1 MDKRSGRARLPARCQ
16 THARFVTAARRG
28 GPSAARRFFGA
39 WLATLCTGIA
49 LAGVPV
55 QVTPVT
61 ATHGMVVAG
70 HPEAAAAG
78 VDVLRAGGNAI
89 DAAVAVSLAL
99 GVAEPYASGLG
110 GKIMMV
116 YRDAEGRSFAID
128 GMDEASRTLPT
139 EKFRHLSS
147 NRRHYG
153 WTSVATPGLAAALE
167 TAHRRWGVR
176 PWAEDVRPAIE
187 LARRGFEVLP
197 KSRDLFLEREK
208 VLRGDPELTRIFLP
222 QGRVPAV
229 GARLPNPDLAHT
241 MELLAEKGAAGFYR
255 GPVAEAMVA
264 AAQRGGGWLTLDDL
278 AHYEARV
285 RAPVMTEIFGCT
297 FLAGCPPSTGPAQ
310 YLAILKALET
320 ARWAPGALRTAA
332 NLDQVGRVWQQVAP
346 VVQSTV
352 ADVASADDAVT
363 HLFAADFIAEVR
375 QRAGV
380 GVAQVREKDARTP
393 VWSEPDFE
401 DVHASTTHFVI
412 VDGAGNVV
420 SVTQSQSLHFGAGVM
435 APGTGVV
442 MNDSLSNFAVVNAGS
457 VNIAAPGK
465 RPRST
470 TAPTIVV
477 RGGRPLLAIGLPG
490 AQRIPTAML
499 QTLLDYFAFHRPLAD
514 SIGDTRL
521 HLLSPVTARDPNNV
535 WEVEASFP
543 DEEQKMLEA
552 LGWKVVKKEAAGRGR
567 YFGGINAIEVGADGA
582 LTGYADPRRTNAAA
596 GF

>member
-1 MDKRSGRARLPARCQ
+1 MSASSLRSKRLVC
-16 THARFVTAARRG
+16 
-28 GPSAARRFFGA
+28 
-39 WLATLCTGIA
+39 WLAALCTSVA

-55 QVTPVT
+55 TVTPVT
-61 ATHGMVVAG
+61 AMHGMVVAG
-70 HPEAAAAG
+70 HPEAAAVG

-116 YRDAEGRSFAID
+116 YRDAEGHCYAVE
-128 GMDEASRTLPT
+128 GMDEASRSLPT
-139 EKFRHLSS
+139 EKFRRLSS
-147 NRRHYG
+147 ARRHYG

-167 TAHRRWGVR
+167 AAHRRWGVR
-176 PWAEDVRPAIE
+176 PWADDVRPAIE
-187 LARRGFEVLP
+187 LAHRGFEVLP
-197 KSRDLFLEREK
+197 KSRELFAEREK
-208 VLRGDPELTRIFLP
+208 VLRGDPELTRVFLP
-222 QGRVPAV
+222 HGQLPAV
-229 GARLPNPDLAHT
+229 GSRLPNPDLAHT

-264 AAQRGGGWLTLDDL
+264 AARRGGGWLTLDDL

-285 RAPVMTEIFGCT
+285 RAPVTAEIFGCT
-297 FLAGCPPSTGPAQ
+297 FVAACPPSTGPAQ
-310 YLAILKALET
+310 YLAILKVLET
-320 ARWAPGALRTAA
+320 ARWTPGPLRTAA
-332 NLDQVGRVWQQVAP
+332 NLDQVGRGWQQVAP

-352 ADVASADDAVT
+352 ADVASADDAVK
-363 HLFAADFIAEVR
+363 HLLAADFIAEVR
-375 QRAGV
+375 RRAGI
-380 GVAQVREKDARTP
+380 GVVAASEKGGPAP

-401 DVHASTTHFVI
+401 DVHASTTHYVI

-442 MNDSLSNFAVVNAGS
+442 MNDSLSNFAVVNTNS

-470 TAPTIVV
+470 TAPTIIV
-477 RGGRPLLAIGLPG
+477 RGDRPLLVIGLPG
-490 AQRIPTAML
+490 AQRIPTAMM
-499 QTLLDYFAFHRPLAD
+499 QTLLDYFAFHRPLGD
-514 SIGDTRL
+514 VIGDTRL
-521 HLLSPVTARDPNNV
+521 HLLTPVTARDPNNV

-543 DEEQKMLEA
+543 AAEEQALQA
-552 LGWKVVKKEAAGRGR
+552 LGWKVVKKEPAGSGR
-567 YFGGINAIEVGADGA
+567 HFGGINAIEVGEDGT